1 MESSTR
7 TLLGII
13 LVCGVLMVYAA
24 SLRNYF
30 VDYDDYSYVVNNAHA
45 EEGFTPGTLRWAFI
59 TTEAGLW
66 APLTRLSHVLDYQ
79 LFGTNAT
86 GHHLHNVLL
95 HALNSLLLYVFLLRA
110 TGRLHASALT
120 AALFALH
127 PMHVESVAWVA
138 SRKDVLSA
146 AFMMVTFLAYDA
158 WARNRRPSGL
168 AVAGIAC
175 ILALLSKPIMV
186 TLPCVLLLLD
196 IWPYRRVTLSGP
208 WRGQRATLRA
218 LLLEKAPMFAAAGL
232 VCGITVYAERMAI
245 VPVQQAGLPVRLV
258 NSITSYGFYLWKCLI
273 PYPLYVPYSMNPLLL
288 TWVSAGICL
297 LFLILITFVFWR
309 VRDRAPWGLAGW
321 VWFIGTLVPVIG
333 LVQFGHHAHADRF
346 TYVPF
351 IGLFIVAA
359 WTWDALFEKY
369 AGWQRPLIVA
379 AVAFLMCH
387 AVLASLQARYWKD
400 TMTLFTH
407 TLAWDENNPVALVNL
422 AEAYLHQNH
431 PEKAVVLFE
440 RAAQLDQENPDL
452 RNNLAVAYL
461 MLERYDNAERALET
475 AIAKRPDDPELWTNL
490 ATAQY
495 YRKNY
500 DAAWKS
506 LDKALSL
513 SPNFDKA
520 RNLKIVLE
528 STRRK

>member
-1 MESSTR
+1 M
-7 TLLGII
+7 LA
-13 LVCGVLMVYAA
+13 CAVLMAYAA
-24 SLRNYF
+24 SLRNHF
-30 VDYDDYSYVVNNAHA
+30 VEYDDYSYVVKNVHA
-45 EEGFTPGTLRWAFI
+45 EEGFTPATLRWAFT

-79 LFGTNAT
+79 LFGANAT

-95 HALNSLLLYVFLLRA
+95 HVVNSLLLYMFLLRA
-110 TGRLHASALT
+110 TGRIYSSALT

-158 WARNRRPSGL
+158 WARNRRPYGL
-168 AVAGIAC
+168 ALAGIAC
-175 ILALLSKPIMV
+175 VLALLAKPIMV
-186 TLPCVLLLLD
+186 ILPFVLLLLD
-196 IWPYRRVTLSGP
+196 VWPYRRLALTGP
-208 WRGQRATLRA
+208 WAHQKTILRI
-218 LLLEKAPMFAAAGL
+218 LLLEKVPMFAAAGL
-232 VCGITVYAERMAI
+232 ICVITVYAERMAI
-245 VPVQQAGLPVRLV
+245 VSVQQAGMPVRLV
-258 NSITSYGFYLWKCLI
+258 NSITSYAFYLWKCLI

-288 TWVSAGICL
+288 TWVSAGVCL
-297 LFLILITFVFWR
+297 LFLVLVTFVFWQFR
-309 VRDRAPWGLAGW
+309 SRAPWGLIGW
-321 VWFIGTLVPVIG
+321 LWFLGTLVPVIG

-359 WTWDALFEKY
+359 WGWDALFEKY

-379 AVAFLMCH
+379 AVALLMCH
-387 AVLASLQARYWKD
+387 AVLTSLQTRYWKD
-400 TMTLFTH
+400 TVTLFTH
-407 TLAWDENNPVALVNL
+407 TLEWEENNPVALVNL

-440 RAAQLDQENPDL
+440 RAAQLDAENPDL

-475 AIAKRPDDPELWTNL
+475 AIRIRPGDPELWTNL
-490 ATAQY
+490 AIAHY
-495 YRKNY
+495 YQKDY
-500 DAAWKS
+500 AAARES
-506 LDKALSL
+506 LDKALAL
-513 SPNFDKA
+513 SPSFDKA
-520 RNLKIVLE
+520 RNLETLLGNI
-528 STRRK
+528 SQQ